1 MIRNAFHCT
10 IGAAVVNA
18 EHASTGHQSNVWI
31 LLQFVHDV
39 LGPDL
44 ACGSCNFA
52 GIRQQAPPES
62 EVLLS

>member
-18 EHASTGHQSNVWI
+18 EHASSRHQANVGM
-31 LLQFVHDV
+31 LPQFVHDV

-44 ACGSCNFA
+44 TWGSPNFA
-52 GIRQQAPPES
+52 RIRQQAASES
-62 EVLLS
+62 EVLVA